1 LVRAEGDISIIPL
14 HLGMKVD
21 TEAAIVAYYIKGDE
35 KNILVDTGY
44 SIDHNLLKYFE
55 PHISR
60 YFVRSK
66 KQELPTALKQ
76 IKIQPEDIDIV
87 INTHLHFDHCTN
99 NHLFGNAEWIVQR
112 KELQYAIAPQPISQ
126 LKIPTSETP
135 EWRSAFG
142 LIPMLQERMPINFTL
157 ADGDKEITD
166 NVSVMLTPG
175 HTVGSQ
181 SVIVRTNKGA
191 IVIAGDNVPR
201 FEVWNQYLQN
211 EKIPVARLRYTAPYS
226 NEEYSKQL
234 HESFQKIQRIE
245 PLFVLPSHD
254 PHVFRREEYP

>member
-1 LVRAEGDISIIPL
+1 LVRAESDISIIPL

-112 KELQYAIAPQPISQ
+112 KE
-126 LKIPTSETP
+126 
-135 EWRSAFG
+135 AFG